1 MLLNRNRVMWNKS
14 KSVKENSLSFFMC
27 ECVCYFTKFMYIET
41 YFHGFPYFII
51 DLVKKKNHV
60 LKHMIDFNLIKIMCF
75 KVKLTF
81 TASYSTLVH
90 NQ

>member
-1 MLLNRNRVMWNKS
+1 MWNKS

-51 DLVKKKNHV
+51 DLDKKK
-60 LKHMIDFNLIKIMCF
+60 IM
-75 KVKLTF
+75 
-81 TASYSTLVH
+81 Y
-90 NQ
+90 